1 MQFSMILTTDD
12 QTASDLRILLR
23 GDTSRGVRGMQLL
36 LLVQHL
42 LDLLHFLRIA
52 VFFQTWFRACAE
64 RIKTNIGMH
73 QMQNHSGVV
82 WSKFSIGHDQKLNWK
97 YTNLLF
103 LPIKLKLIEFFEF
116 CSDFST
122 VILGDHPWHW
132 QQTQSPKVLWQ
143 RSRFTEAIFWC
154 NTGTLA
160 TKA

>member
-1 MQFSMILTTDD
+1 MSC
-12 QTASDLRILLR
+12 ASFRTDLRILLR
-23 GDTSRGVRGMQLL
+23 GETLRGGSKACSCSSSSNIFWIFSIFSGSLS
-36 LLVQHL
+36 
-42 LDLLHFLRIA
+42 FL
-52 VFFQTWFRACAE
+52 QTWFRACAE

-97 YTNLLF
+97 YSNLLF

-160 TKA
+160 KKA